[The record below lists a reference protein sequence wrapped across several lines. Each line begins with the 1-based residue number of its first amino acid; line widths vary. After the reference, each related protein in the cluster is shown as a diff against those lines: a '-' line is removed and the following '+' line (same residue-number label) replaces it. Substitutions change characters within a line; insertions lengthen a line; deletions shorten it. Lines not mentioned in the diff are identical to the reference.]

1 MSSCPAGT
9 STPPRQRPART
20 EWLELRRR
28 PTYSGM
34 MEHANE
40 AAFPAADLRHVP
52 GTGAV
57 DIIIVN
63 WNAGDQLADC
73 LRSIAEHGGPAV
85 RNVTV
90 VDNGSTDG
98 STEVSVP
105 GLPLDIV
112 KTGQNLGFGRACNLA
127 AQRSEAPFLLFL
139 NPDAELHAGAIDGAL
154 DYAVQRGQQ
163 VGVVGIRLV
172 GRDGI
177 AHRHCARFPDWHSF
191 IGNSLGLTRIA
202 PRRFP
207 PVTMIEFDH
216 LETRPI
222 EHVMGAFYLIRRD
235 VFEQLGGFD
244 EDFFVYLEDLDL
256 SRRVAKAGW
265 ETHYLADV
273 TSYHKQGGTSD
284 QVRAHRLFY
293 SLQSNIIYAFKHL
306 PRVQAYL
313 ITAVTLLIE
322 PGSRLTRAI
331 LRGSVDEFRFTL
343 QGFRMLYGALP
354 RIRSIVRNVVAR
366 QSSERMR

>member
-1 MSSCPAGT
+1 
-9 STPPRQRPART
+9 
-20 EWLELRRR
+20 
-28 PTYSGM
+28 
-34 MEHANE
+34 MEHASE
-40 AAFPAADLRHVP
+40 AAFPAADPRHVP
-52 GTGAV
+52 ATGVDAV

-63 WNAGDQLADC
+63 WNAGDQLVDC
-73 LRSIAEHGGPAV
+73 LRSIAVHGGPAV
-85 RNVTV
+85 RSVVV

-98 STEVSVP
+98 SADVAVP
-105 GLPLDIV
+105 GLALKII

-127 AQRSEAPFLLFL
+127 ARQCTAPFLLFL
-139 NPDAELHAGAIDGAL
+139 NPDAELHAGAIEGAL
-154 DYAVQRGQQ
+154 AYATSRSQH

-202 PRRFP
+202 RRWFP

-235 VFEQLGGFD
+235 VFERLDGFD

-256 SRRVAKAGW
+256 SRRVANAGW

-273 TSYHKQGGTSD
+273 TAYHKQGGTSE

-293 SLQSNIIYAFKHL
+293 ALQSNIIYSFKHL
-306 PRVQAYL
+306 PRAQAYL
-313 ITAVTLLIE
+313 ITGVTLLVE
-322 PGSRLTRAI
+322 PVSRLGRAV
-331 LRGSVDEFRFTL
+331 LRGSMDEFRFTL
-343 QGFRMLYGALP
+343 QGFGMLYRALP
-354 RIRSIVRNVVAR
+354 KVRSIVRNSLSQR
-366 QSSERMR
+366 SSERTR

>member
-1 MSSCPAGT
+1 M
-9 STPPRQRPART
+9 
-20 EWLELRRR
+20 
-28 PTYSGM
+28 
-34 MEHANE
+34 
-40 AAFPAADLRHVP
+40 PAAGVA
-52 GTGAV
+52 AV

-63 WNAGDQLADC
+63 WNAGEQLADC
-73 LRSIAEHGGPAV
+73 LHSIARDGGAAV
-85 RNVTV
+85 RSVVV

-98 STEVSVP
+98 SADVSVP
-105 GLPLDIV
+105 ELPLKII

-127 AQRSEAPFLLFL
+127 ARQCAAPFLLFL

-154 DYAVQRGQQ
+154 AYATERSAQ

-172 GRDGI
+172 GRDGV

-191 IGNSLGLTRIA
+191 IGNALGLTRIA
-202 PRRFP
+202 RRWFP

-235 VFEQLGGFD
+235 LFERLGGFD

-273 TSYHKQGGTSD
+273 TAYHKQGGTSE

-293 SLQSNIIYAFKHL
+293 ALQSNIIYSFKHL
-306 PRVQAYL
+306 PRTQATL
-313 ITAVTLLIE
+313 ITGVTLLVE
-322 PGSRLTRAI
+322 PVSRLGRAV
-331 LRGSVDEFRFTL
+331 LRRSVDEFRFTA
-343 QGFRMLYGALP
+343 QGFGMLYRALP
-354 RIRSIVRNVVAR
+354 RILPIVRKSLATRR
-366 QSSERMR
+366 QERAQ

>member
-1 MSSCPAGT
+1 MSSHSCGELR
-9 STPPRQRPART
+9 RQT
-20 EWLELRRR
+20 EWLEVRRH
-28 PTYSGM
+28 PAYSGA
-34 MEHANE
+34 MEHASL
-40 AAFPAADLRHVP
+40 AASPTADPLAMPVA
-52 GTGAV
+52 GVDAV

-63 WNAGDQLADC
+63 WNAGAQLADC

-85 RNVTV
+85 RSVVV

-98 STEVSVP
+98 SADVSVR
-105 GLPLDIV
+105 GLPLEII

-127 AQRSEAPFLLFL
+127 ARQCEAPFLLFL
-139 NPDAELHAGAIDGAL
+139 NPDAELHPGAIDGAL
-154 DYAVQRGQQ
+154 AYATARSQQ

-191 IGNSLGLTRIA
+191 IGNALGLTRVA
-202 PRRFP
+202 RRWFP

-265 ETHYLADV
+265 ETHYLAEV
-273 TSYHKQGGTSD
+273 TAYHKQGGTSE

-293 SLQSNIIYAFKHL
+293 ALQSNIIYSFKHL
-306 PRVQAYL
+306 PRTQAYFV
-313 ITAVTLLIE
+313 TAVTLLVE
-322 PGSRLTRAI
+322 PVSRLMRAV
-331 LRGSVDEFRFTL
+331 LRRSKDEFRFTL
-343 QGFRMLYGALP
+343 QGFGMLYRALP
-354 RIRSIVRNVVAR
+354 KILSIVRKSLA
-366 QSSERMR
+366 ERSREHSR